1 MSDFKILSERL
12 HIKNRPSMYIGS
24 TSQEELNGII
34 DFKYQSKVIIP
45 GLIKIIEEIYQNAVD
60 EAIRT
65 NFEYGNEISV
75 TIKEDWINGWY
86 VEVSDNGRGIPV
98 EIIEDKYRAELAW
111 TRARA
116 GSNFNDDDNRVTIG
130 MNGIGSFATNCFS
143 TLFIGNSCDGH
154 KNVIVRCENGC
165 ETITTDVVKSKHR
178 GTTVK
183 FYPDLVAFS
192 SKEISKDIIEVIR
205 DRLNNLSI
213 CYPKIKFKF
222 NDEFLVIKNSKQLA
236 LKFSEYALSFE
247 SDNYSIVINN
257 SGSDEEFRHLSYFNG
272 IAIKNGGNHIEYFI
286 QNLCSEL
293 IPMIKRKYKIEVL
306 PNQIKQHLICAFWV
320 RNFPNPKFDSQSK
333 ERITNTQGEIKNFFN
348 IDFSSIAKKLMNT
361 EEIILPAIDA
371 ILRKK
376 EAQEKR
382 DATNALKKV
391 QKKKILGHITAND
404 KNPENKTIFIAEGD
418 SAAGMGISVRN
429 PLYHGFYSLRGK
441 VLNTHGMSNSEI
453 LKNKEL
459 PELMTIIGLELDSD
473 TIYDD
478 PEELYEICIDDTMY
492 IVGKNDC
499 VNHNGI
505 DYYLIVDYINENQS
519 PIMKCKK
526 LEVTNS
532 ILLKYKNQSN
542 VIRKSGQSRLNY
554 NKVVL
559 LQDMDPDGH
568 SIACLLIKF
577 FSRWPDLFE
586 LDVIRRAV
594 TPLYIANKKG
604 KETRYFYTFE
614 EYENAKSEL
623 NGWSV
628 DYIKGLG
635 SLEKVDYKKTIITEP
650 RQIVIKLDDISKLDM
665 AFGDSADDRKRWMID

>member
-459 PELMTIIGLELDSD
+459 SELIAIIGLDLGDGE
-473 TIYDD
+473 
-478 PEELYEICIDDTMY
+478 M
-492 IVGKNDC
+492 
-499 VNHNGI
+499 
-505 DYYLIVDYINENQS
+505 NES
-519 PIMKCKK
+519 
-526 LEVTNS
+526 E
-532 ILLKYKNQSN
+532 
-542 VIRKSGQSRLNY
+542 LNY
-554 NKVVL
+554 GKIAG
-559 LQDMDPDGH
+559 LQDMDPDGNA
-568 SIACLLIKF
+568 IFCALLLF
-577 FSRWPDLFE
+577 FAKWPKLFE
-586 LDVIRRAV
+586 KRRILRV
-594 TPLYIANKKG
+594 QTPLFVAKKKG
-604 KETRYFYTFE
+604 KPTKYYYTFE
-614 EYENAKSEL
+614 EYEKNTDDLS
-623 NGWSV
+623 GYDV
-628 DYIKGLG
+628 TYIKGLG
-635 SLEKVDYKKTIITEP
+635 SLEKDDYKETVIANP
-650 RQIVIKLDDISKLDM
+650 RFIAVTLDDIGKLNM
-665 AFGDSADDRKRWMID
+665 AFGDSADQRKEWMMS